1 MRLGCVAEVRGSD
14 GAVVV
19 RMVAVSMPWGQ
30 HRGTDLQ
37 PCAVLY
43 GIREL
48 I

>member
-1 MRLGCVAEVRGSD
+1 M
-14 GAVVV
+14 V
-19 RMVAVSMPWGQ
+19 RMVAVSMAWGR

-43 GIREL
+43 GIWEL